1 MTSLVDAIYHVKYN
15 PFKYSEYVASFYSE
29 LANVDQDLL
38 LSQLIIPLC
47 SHREFSR
54 KLSNANSKSSMWT
67 TFKDRS
73 LLYDLQERL
82 NNFKSLTELSMQYC
96 LVNNWLDLDVGT
108 LTVTTSE
115 VIEVPYERQRSA
127 ARLGKLFSNL
137 SVIEI
142 YTFLGVKP
150 K

>member
-15 PFKYSEYVASFYSE
+15 PFKFSEYIASFYSE
-29 LANVDQDLL
+29 LTNVDQDLL

-54 KLSNANSKSSMWT
+54 KLSNANSRSSIWS

-73 LLYDLQERL
+73 MLYDLQERL
-82 NNFKSLTELSMQYC
+82 DNFNSLTELSLQYC
-96 LVNNWLDLDVGT
+96 LVNDWLKLEVET
-108 LTVTTSE
+108 LSVSSSE
-115 VIEVPYERQRSA
+115 VPEAPYNRQKPA
-127 ARLGKLFSNL
+127 ANLGKLFSNFN
-137 SVIEI
+137 VIEI